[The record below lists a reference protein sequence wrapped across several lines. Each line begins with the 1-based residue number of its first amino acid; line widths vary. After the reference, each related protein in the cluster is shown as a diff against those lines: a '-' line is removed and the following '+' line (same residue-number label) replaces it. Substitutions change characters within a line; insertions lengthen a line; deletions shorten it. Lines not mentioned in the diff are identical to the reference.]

1 MSNLRRKVLILF
13 RISLN
18 FRQNPQLEGDN
29 KHRIVFNSKVAEWVY
44 TSYTMCLD
52 DSGQYILNTG
62 AVDGVCSDAAFT
74 IYADHGGFPRGPN
87 LGVMVPDEV
96 ETLRTIMRP
105 LSEPGPSL
113 DKTTFAIQTRS
124 GALEGLKIF
133 MPLED
138 PLIPAFKATLMKMK
152 ALSHVRHRVTLV
164 DDPSV
169 AHLAIERENDEIA
182 FVFLDKRV
190 TAHGIT
196 KYALKAK
203 AADMIPV
210 LQGAAHYHYH
220 LNRSYLAVE
229 ELEELIKVEVFK
241 LEFSSQLDEGTTR
254 LLRRPSGKNLL
265 EDGIISLSLHDGA
278 NDVFGIRITNTSAVD
293 LYPSIFYFN
302 NSELSISGSSL
313 YLYMFW
319 SNLNLQHNISDL
331 EVHSSSKSTHLC
343 QGVEVR

>member
-1 MSNLRRKVLILF
+1 M
-13 RISLN
+13 N
-18 FRQNPQLEGDN
+18 FRQNPQLEGDLN
-29 KHRIVFNSKVAEWVY
+29 KHHIVFNSKAADWFY
-44 TSYTMCLD
+44 TSYTLRLD
-52 DSGQYILNTG
+52 NAGKYILNAG
-62 AVDGVCSDAAFT
+62 AVDGVCPDAEFT
-74 IYADHGGFPRGPN
+74 IYADHSSLPSGPS

-96 ETLRTIMRP
+96 EGFQTIMRS

-113 DKTTFAIQTRS
+113 DETTFAIQTRS
-124 GALEGLKIF
+124 GALEGLKVFI
-133 MPLED
+133 PLED

-152 ALSHVRHRVTLV
+152 ALSHVRHRIMLV

-169 AHLAIERENDEIA
+169 AHLAIEGENDEIA
-182 FVFLDKRV
+182 FIFFDNRV

-203 AADMIPV
+203 ADDMIPV

-220 LNRSYLAVE
+220 LNRSYLAFEGME
-229 ELEELIKVEVFK
+229 EMIKVEVFK
-241 LEFSSQLDEGTTR
+241 LEFSSQLDEGTFR
-254 LLRRPSGKNLL
+254 LLRRPSGENLL
-265 EDGIISLSLHDGA
+265 KDGIITLSLRDGI
-278 NDVFGIRITNTSAVD
+278 NDVFGIRIINTSAVD

-313 YLYMFW
+313 CLYMFW

-331 EVHSSSKSTHLC
+331 EVHHSSQSTHLY